1 MRILHTCHTYWPHAD
16 GVSVVM
22 QRISEGLASRG
33 HDVTVATG
41 PGAGP
46 ACEVRNGVTIRRFR
60 IAGNE
65 ALGYEG
71 ETDAFTQFVT
81 SAPADVVLAY
91 AAQICTTD
99 LLLPLAATL
108 PAATVLAACGYS
120 GLHDRRY
127 AGYFAALP
135 RYLHAFDAVVYHSG
149 GYQDAAFAARHGLTN
164 GVVIANGADPPPE
177 PPEPGRFRDAYGIG
191 ERRVLLSVGR
201 VEANK
206 GQDVVLQ
213 ALAASRITDTAAVF
227 VCPEVSRFA
236 AGALRTPAGPLYRP
250 RWEAR
255 ALARRVAARLPGGSA
270 SRLSWR
276 LPNGNAVYVLAGLPR
291 QDVLAAYG
299 DADLFV
305 FGSRVECAPLVVLEA
320 MAAGLPFVSTPVG
333 NVPELAGGVL
343 VNGADE
349 MAAAVHRLVR
359 RGDEWERLARAGR
372 EAWARDHCW
381 EHIVGRY
388 ESLYERL
395 TRERPARGRPGAA
408 AG

>member
-22 QRISEGLASRG
+22 QRVSEGLAARG

-46 ACEVRNGVTIRRFR
+46 PTEVRNGVTIRRFD

-71 ETDAFTQFVT
+71 DTRTFTDFVT
-81 SAPADVVLAY
+81 SFATDVVLAY

-99 LLLPLAATL
+99 LLLPLVPSLAAV
-108 PAATVLAACGYS
+108 TVLAACGYG
-120 GLHDRRY
+120 GLHDPRY
-127 AGYFAALP
+127 ADYFAHLP
-135 RYLHAFDAVVYHSG
+135 ARLRTFDAVVYHSG
-149 GYQDAAFAARHGLTN
+149 GYQDAAFAARHALTN
-164 GVVIANGADPPPE
+164 GVVIANGADPPPDS
-177 PPEPGRFRDAYGIG
+177 PAARSFRAAHGIR
-191 ERRVLLSVGR
+191 ERRLLLCVGR

-206 GQDVVLQ
+206 GQDTVLE
-213 ALAASRITDTAAVF
+213 ALAASRVTDAAAVF
-227 VCPEVSRFA
+227 VCPEISRYA
-236 AGALRTPAGPLYRP
+236 AGALRTPAGPLYRE

-255 ALARRVAARLPGGSA
+255 ALAHRVARRLSGRPAG
-270 SRLSWR
+270 RLSWR
-276 LPNGNAVYVLAGLPR
+276 LPHGNTVYVLAGLPR
-291 QDVLAAYG
+291 EDVLAAYG

-305 FGSRVECAPLVVLEA
+305 FGSRVECAPLVILEA

-343 VNGADE
+343 VGDAGE

-359 RGDEWERLARAGR
+359 HGGEWQQLARAGR
-372 EAWARDHCW
+372 EAWSRDHRW
-381 EHIVGRY
+381 EHIVEQY
-388 ESLYERL
+388 ERLYERL
-395 TRERPARGRPGAA
+395 VRERAGAPETA
-408 AG
+408 APPD